1 MRKKFINS
9 SGSKS
14 NESGKKRE
22 TISKKCND
30 NGIKKRYLKSRAACK
45 VTFRLPKDSF
55 ENAYRVSIVGD
66 FNDWDNSATL
76 MKKLGN
82 GDFSVT
88 LDLER
93 DREFR
98 FRYLIDNTQWEND
111 WQADKYIPNP
121 FGDEDSVVIT

>member
-1 MRKKFINS
+1 MRKKFVNF

-22 TISKKCND
+22 TISKKCNG
-30 NGIKKRYLKSRAACK
+30 NGIKKRYLKSRASCK
-45 VTFRLPKDSF
+45 VTFRLPKDAV
-55 ENAYRVSIVGD
+55 ENAHRISIVGD
-66 FNDWDNSATL
+66 FNDWDNNTTP
-76 MKKLGN
+76 MKKLCN

-111 WQADKYIPNP
+111 WQADKYMSNP